1 MRGDSICLIRSHQS
15 KTVAGSPKMEMAVT
29 SHIYRTHA
37 ESGMDLGNKY
47 PFASILPEGCV
58 AATFDGQSKKYSA
71 QMF

>member
-1 MRGDSICLIRSHQS
+1 
-15 KTVAGSPKMEMAVT
+15 MEMAVT